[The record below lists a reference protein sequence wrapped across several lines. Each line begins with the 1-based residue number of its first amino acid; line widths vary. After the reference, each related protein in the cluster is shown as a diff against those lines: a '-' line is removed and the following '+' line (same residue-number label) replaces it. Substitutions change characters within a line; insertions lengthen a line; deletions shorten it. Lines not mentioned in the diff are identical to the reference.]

1 MFTDIWIRW
10 GNLIRNVEVFT
21 DIWWYICVKVYKTI
35 TAGSFEGNG
44 IIGSV
49 TVFQNDELQLF
60 RKVVE
65 RLV

>member
-1 MFTDIWIRW
+1 M
-10 GNLIRNVEVFT
+10 
-21 DIWWYICVKVYKTI
+21 YKTI

-49 TVFQNDELQLF
+49 TIFQNDELQLF

>member
-1 MFTDIWIRW
+1 M
-10 GNLIRNVEVFT
+10 
-21 DIWWYICVKVYKTI
+21 I

-44 IIGSV
+44 IIGRV

-65 RLV
+65 RLL